1 MDHVSFSVRA
11 GEVLGLAGLVGAGRS
26 ETLRAVYGIMKKK
39 AGCIF
44 LDGKEL
50 AMSRGKTASA
60 YGISLLNEDRKRDGY
75 VKSMN
80 VRQNLTLSYLDKLKK
95 GPFID
100 RKKEKELAEKYFKML
115 HIKAP
120 SLDAGILSL
129 SGGNQ
134 QKVLLGK
141 CIITNPRVL
150 LLDEPT
156 RGVDVGAKSEIYRVI
171 ADLAAGG
178 MSIVIVS
185 SELPELY
192 ALCDRFVVLSDGR
205 VSGELKKEEASQ
217 VKIMNLS
224 CKQTTGQNR
233 EEKCR

>member
-1 MDHVSFSVRA
+1 M
-11 GEVLGLAGLVGAGRS
+11 
-26 ETLRAVYGIMKKK
+26 
-39 AGCIF
+39 
-44 LDGKEL
+44 
-50 AMSRGKTASA
+50 
-60 YGISLLNEDRKRDGY
+60 
-75 VKSMN
+75 KSMN

-100 RKKEKELAEKYFKML
+100 KKKEKELAEKYFKML

-192 ALCDRFVVLSDGR
+192 ALCDRVVVLSNGR
-205 VSGELKKEEASQ
+205 VSGELEKEEASQ

-224 CKQTTGQNR
+224 CKQTTGRNR
-233 EEKCR
+233 EEIRR

>member
-1 MDHVSFSVRA
+1 M
-11 GEVLGLAGLVGAGRS
+11 
-26 ETLRAVYGIMKKK
+26 
-39 AGCIF
+39 
-44 LDGKEL
+44 
-50 AMSRGKTASA
+50 
-60 YGISLLNEDRKRDGY
+60 
-75 VKSMN
+75 
-80 VRQNLTLSYLDKLKK
+80 
-95 GPFID
+95 
-100 RKKEKELAEKYFKML
+100 
-115 HIKAP
+115 
-120 SLDAGILSL
+120 
-129 SGGNQ
+129 
-134 QKVLLGK
+134 LGK